1 MHAEAREWI
10 VASILAHGGPP
21 ISSVLE
27 LGSQDING
35 SIRPFFGAG
44 CRYVGI
50 DVFDRPGV
58 DWVGLAHD
66 YPERGWNGE
75 EFDALLST
83 ECLEHD
89 PYWKQTITA
98 NAALVRVG
106 GLVAITCASYKRPPH
121 GVDHDTPTPGYY
133 RNLGEQE
140 LWPVLT
146 EAGIEGHFKTARG
159 GEDIY
164 FAGRRVW

>member
-1 MHAEAREWI
+1 MHSEAREWI
-10 VASILAHGGPP
+10 VASILAHGGSA

-44 CRYVGI
+44 CRYVGL

-66 YPERGWNGE
+66 YPAAGWDGE
-75 EFDALLST
+75 PFDALLST

-89 PYWKQTITA
+89 PHWERTLTE

-106 GLVAITCASYKRPPH
+106 GLVALTCACYARPPH
-121 GVDHDTPTPGYY
+121 GVEHDTPTPGYY
-133 RNLGEQE
+133 RNLGEAE
-140 LWPVLT
+140 LRPVLLA
-146 EAGIEGHFKTARG
+146 AGIEGRFKVARK
-159 GEDIY
+159 GEDLY
-164 FAGRRVW
+164 FAGRRVS